1 MDFTLIFPGK
11 DIVGIAETGSGKTG
25 AFLLPIIQHWIKCGQ
40 PVGFALIL
48 APTRELAQQLANEA
62 ERLGQCKTDELEFH
76 LEVILLV
83 GGEDMVD
90 QALKL
95 AWRKHHF
102 IVATPG
108 RLVDHLK
115 QSVNFATQQ
124 LSNIRHLVLDEA
136 DRMLN
141 MAFADDIDKIL
152 NLYEKPKSKGK
163 KRKRKTKPL
172 LVQLADNNNNNNT
185 NDMTNNVEER
195 QEMQS
200 HGSQSPKL
208 VHTPFVPS
216 GSWSPCSPLV
226 CNQGFPTSLSEL
238 SVFTNPIKAPD
249 IRFHIQ
255 SNNKQIQSISTKYP
269 HPQIYLYSA
278 TMTKDVI
285 KLRRAALSSN
295 AVFINENDNT
305 LNNNNNLMMDNQS
318 TTEYNLIQHSN
329 SSLKL
334 NKNLKTGFP
343 IGLSHYCLPIRL
355 ADRPTI
361 LNWIVENVIQTNLLE
376 KFGITSSTPSRKHHI
391 MIFCKRCHETIMVS
405 EFLRESGHSSVA
417 LTGRMKQIERK
428 ESLNKFI
435 SSEVEVLVA
444 TDVASRGLDIPHVEF
459 VINYNVP
466 LSEKT
471 YRHRV
476 GRTARAGQTGV
487 ALTLV
492 TRDVAQSFL
501 ELEAALLPYLP
512 LSSTNNNNSP
522 GIPRWPIPLPD
533 LHGRNG
539 LLTRRRLADQAW
551 SRASKTIRSQ
561 LESHRN
567 VDNNLIDLDPI
578 MNEELI
584 EAYANS
590 DEDEHSNIS
599 SSSLSNDELNI
610 NEIST
615 ISNKH
620 YPIIPLDTSGQA
632 GINAA
637 RKTWKSLA
645 KIHQLQQKAKA
656 ESAEQQRLTKS
667 IGWGVTLTRNTLNN
681 NNNGSD
687 DNDIMDRFNNENIND
702 DDDGDEQ
709 EITHFD
715 QPIKTK
721 YAKIQSM
728 KKAVILLVC
737 PNRNRLVLFVPSG
750 SWSLCAPLI
759 CNQDFPTPL
768 GGSLISKMS
777 NKAPDIRFSSSQFR
791 KHHLGSE

>member
-1 MDFTLIFPGK
+1 MTFSDLGLIKELCSVCQRMKWDSPTKIQVNSIPFALEGK

-25 AFLLPIIQHWIKCGQ
+25 AFLLPIIQHWIKFGQ

-62 ERLGQCKTDELEFH
+62 ERLGQYKTDELEFH

-108 RLVDHLK
+108 RLIDHLK
-115 QSVNFATQQ
+115 QSQNFAAQQ
-124 LSNIRHLVLDEA
+124 LSNIHHLVLDEA

-152 NLYEKPKSKGK
+152 NLYEKPKMKGK
-163 KRKRKTKPL
+163 KHKRKRKPL
-172 LVQLADNNNNNNT
+172 LVQLADNNNGITN
-185 NDMTNNVEER
+185 NDM
-195 QEMQS
+195 
-200 HGSQSPKL
+200 K
-208 VHTPFVPS
+208 
-216 GSWSPCSPLV
+216 
-226 CNQGFPTSLSEL
+226 
-238 SVFTNPIKAPD
+238 
-249 IRFHIQ
+249 
-255 SNNKQIQSISTKYP
+255 SNNKMIKLITTKYP

-278 TMTKDVI
+278 TMTKDVN

-295 AVFINENDNT
+295 AVFINENDDTIHNNEGNPKNDDKNT
-305 LNNNNNLMMDNQS
+305 MGC
-318 TTEYNLIQHSN
+318 NLIQQQQSN
-329 SSLKL
+329 STLKL
-334 NKNLKTGFP
+334 NKHLKTGFP

-361 LNWIVENVIQTNLLE
+361 LNWVVENVIQTNLLE
-376 KFGITSSTPSRKHHI
+376 KFGITSFTPSQKHHI
-391 MIFCKRCHETIMVS
+391 MIFCKRCHETIMVA

-417 LTGRMKQIERK
+417 LTGRMKQIDRK

-466 LSEKT
+466 LSEKS

-512 LSSTNNNNSP
+512 LSTANNGNNSP

-567 VDNNLIDLDPI
+567 VDNNLTDLDPMI
-578 MNEELI
+578 NEELI
-584 EAYANS
+584 ETYANS
-590 DEDEHSNIS
+590 DEDDNSSMSS
-599 SSSLSNDELNI
+599 SSSLSNDESKI
-610 NEIST
+610 NELST
-615 ISNKH
+615 ISKKH
-620 YPIIPLDTSGQA
+620 YPPTILLDTSGQA

-645 KIHQLQQKAKA
+645 KMQRLQQKAKI
-656 ESAEQQRLTKS
+656 ELEEQQRLTKS
-667 IGWGVTLTRNTLNN
+667 IGWGVTSTRNMLNN
-681 NNNGSD
+681 N
-687 DNDIMDRFNNENIND
+687 DIIDRFNNEIDND

-709 EITHFD
+709 EMTRFE

-721 YAKIQSM
+721 YAKIQLL
-728 KKAVILLVC
+728 KKMD
-737 PNRNRLVLFVPSG
+737 RLKS
-750 SWSLCAPLI
+750 
-759 CNQDFPTPL
+759 
-768 GGSLISKMS
+768 
-777 NKAPDIRFSSSQFR
+777 R
-791 KHHLGSE
+791 

>member
-1 MDFTLIFPGK
+1 
-11 DIVGIAETGSGKTG
+11 
-25 AFLLPIIQHWIKCGQ
+25 
-40 PVGFALIL
+40 
-48 APTRELAQQLANEA
+48 
-62 ERLGQCKTDELEFH
+62 
-76 LEVILLV
+76 
-83 GGEDMVD
+83 MVD

-172 LVQLADNNNNNNT
+172 LVQLADNNNNNT
-185 NDMTNNVEER
+185 NDMTNN
-195 QEMQS
+195 
-200 HGSQSPKL
+200 
-208 VHTPFVPS
+208 
-216 GSWSPCSPLV
+216 
-226 CNQGFPTSLSEL
+226 
-238 SVFTNPIKAPD
+238 D
-249 IRFHIQ
+249 IQ

-305 LNNNNNLMMDNQS
+305 LNNNNNNNLMMDNQS

-361 LNWIVENVIQTNLLE
+361 LNWIVENVIQTNVLE

-428 ESLNKFI
+428 ESLHKFI
-435 SSEVEVLVA
+435 SNEVEVLVA

-512 LSSTNNNNSP
+512 LSNTNNNNSP

-539 LLTRRRLADQAW
+539 LITRRRLADQAW

-567 VDNNLIDLDPI
+567 VDNNVIDFDPI

-590 DEDEHSNIS
+590 DEDEDSNIS

-656 ESAEQQRLTKS
+656 ESAEQQRLIKS
-667 IGWGVTLTRNTLNN
+667 IGWGVTLTQNALNH

-687 DNDIMDRFNNENIND
+687 DNDIMDRFNNEDIN

-721 YAKIQSM
+721 YAKIQSL
-728 KKAVILLVC
+728 KKVNKL
-737 PNRNRLVLFVPSG
+737 N
-750 SWSLCAPLI
+750 
-759 CNQDFPTPL
+759 
-768 GGSLISKMS
+768 S
-777 NKAPDIRFSSSQFR
+777 NKI
-791 KHHLGSE
+791 K